1 MEAVI
6 VCSESVVG
14 VVKGAVDLVLGK
26 VGGVGPEGACV
37 ALCSMGE
44 DCVKEG
50 MLRKFGVEVLEAV
63 FVSSKPSL
71 VVSTAQAEEV
81 LVVELCVDVF
91 GDFPVDVV
99 AVVGEAESWGGMG
112 VRDGCDC
119 C

>member
-1 MEAVI
+1 MEAVV

-14 VVKGAVDLVLGK
+14 VVQGAVDLVLGE
-26 VGGVGPEGACV
+26 VSGVGPEGACV

-44 DCVKEG
+44 DCVEEG
-50 MLRKFGVEVLEAV
+50 VLCEFGVEVLEAV

-71 VVSTAQAEEV
+71 VVSAAKAEEV
-81 LVVELCVDVF
+81 LVVKLGVDVF
-91 GDFPVDVV
+91 GDLPVDVV